1 MRLCVLASH
10 AGTTLQAI
18 MDACGLGLQAEI
30 ALVISNNSTSGAV
43 TRALAAN
50 IPCAHLSSVTHPQPE
65 HLDAS
70 ICSAIDRA
78 NADIVVLAGYMKKLG
93 PLTLETFAGRILNT
107 HPALLP
113 AFGGHGMF
121 GMNVHRAV
129 IAAGATTSGASVH
142 VVDADYDSG
151 PVVAQRTVSVDPTD
165 TVESLSAR
173 VQTAERALLIDVLSQ
188 FASGALPL
196 PFGNT

>member
-1 MRLCVLASH
+1 
-10 AGTTLQAI
+10 
-18 MDACGLGLQAEI
+18 MDACGSRLQAEI

-50 IPCAHLSSVTHPQPE
+50 IPCAHLSSVTHPHAE

-70 ICSAIDRA
+70 ICSAIVRA

-142 VVDADYDSG
+142 VVNADYDSG
-151 PVVAQRTVSVDPTD
+151 PVVAQRTVPVDPTD
-165 TVESLSAR
+165 TVESLAAR
-173 VQTAERALLIDVLSQ
+173 VQTAERALLIDVLAQ
-188 FASGALPL
+188 FASGELPL
-196 PFGNT
+196 PFVNA